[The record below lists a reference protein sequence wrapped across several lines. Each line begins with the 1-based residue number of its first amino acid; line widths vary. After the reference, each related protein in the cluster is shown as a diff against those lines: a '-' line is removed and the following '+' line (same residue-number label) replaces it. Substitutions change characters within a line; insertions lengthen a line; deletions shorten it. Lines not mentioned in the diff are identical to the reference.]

1 MTVGKEGEEKPIE
14 TMTKD
19 ELTGIFRQIGGHIK
33 QQGETILA
41 MHTELKALR
50 EGGGGEEKPTPK
62 GGEEIPTPA
71 NLEEMSR
78 DQLEAHMMGKMTTL
92 LAPIQAAI
100 STDRDGRIRE
110 NLTEQVHAANTA
122 HDDFPKWF
130 DEIKRISQEH
140 PTMDVETVY
149 QMARMQDPDKTKGID
164 ADLRKVADEAAIK
177 DKKEEAEVIR
187 PVEFG
192 GLLPTSG
199 VVAEKKDGGMTS
211 EEAGEAAWDA
221 TQMGKHLEA
230 ISDN

>member
-1 MTVGKEGEEKPIE
+1 VGEKGEEKPFDG
-14 TMTKD
+14 MSKD

-50 EGGGGEEKPTPK
+50 EGGEEKPTPK
-62 GGEEIPTPA
+62 GGEEVPVST

-78 DQLEAHMMGKMTTL
+78 DQLETHMLGKMSAL
-92 LAPIQAAI
+92 IAPIKDAI
-100 STDRDGRIRE
+100 STDRDGRLKE

-130 DEIKRISQEH
+130 EEIKRISQEH

-164 ADLRKVADEAAIK
+164 ADLKKAAGEVAAKVE
-177 DKKEEAEVIR
+177 KEEAEVIR

-199 VVAEKKDGGMTS
+199 VVSEKKEGGMTS